1 MEMIKLPI
9 RNNAD
14 YGLTLQKIIC
24 DYYNLRINSHAMSQF
39 ESSYNADYEEE
50 LTPIIPKIFTNLGSE
65 PVELLTYTS
74 KFTDHRQT
82 TSPHNFLLKNGET
95 LSFRSVKTSDKVAPR
110 TVGQAGFPVLN
121 DYFSDIYGK
130 IIEDQNDIKEL
141 MFNSIDEVLP
151 IFIDHMFQSDQTVI
165 ISQKEHSNYK
175 IIRNDEVGYVSF
187 SRNDFTF
194 TRDLITWNESTT
206 LKYHNKSIAEIQVHK
221 KRSFKFR
228 FIVSA
233 LGEWLQKVKYTTE
246 TLGISTEAAICEIFN
261 LEKPDSF
268 ATRESRKY
276 INDLKPVLR
285 DAFKNMP
292 TAIEHSGSTQGERGG
307 VSKCSYDFV
316 LEGNLTLSVKSNKGK
331 MVCPP
336 EVGQPGAETCFLYFS
351 KFLPKGTEE
360 ITKTNF
366 KEMVYE
372 HIHELIPIYVDHLF
386 DSDWL
391 VWVYE
396 VNDGYE
402 HKEISRNKIMDYEWK
417 REKFTFTRPTI
428 EKWNESNTVK
438 YDGISIGEFQVHNNR
453 NCYKFRFNMKNL
465 LDMILKD

>member
-50 LTPIIPKIFTNLGSE
+50 LTLIIPKIFTNLGSE

>member
-1 MEMIKLPI
+1 MPDNKSMI
-9 RNNAD
+9 NNAD

-24 DYYNLRINSHAMSQF
+24 DYFNLAINDHANAQF
-39 ESSYNADYEEE
+39 NASYNENYEED
-50 LTPIIPKIFTNLGSE
+50 LISIVPKVFKDVGSE
-65 PVELLTYTS
+65 PIKLLTYTS
-74 KFTDHRQT
+74 EYTDERQT
-82 TSPHNFLLKNGET
+82 TSPHNFLLESGET

-110 TVGQAGFPVLN
+110 TVGQAGFEKLN
-121 DYFSDIYGK
+121 DYFGDIYGK
-130 IIEDQNDIKEL
+130 VIEDQNDIKEL

-151 IFIDHMFQSDQTVI
+151 IFIDHLFQSDQTVI
-165 ISQKEHSNYK
+165 VSQKAPKDYK
-175 IIRNDEVGYVSF
+175 IIRNDEVGYASF
-187 SRNDFTF
+187 SRNDFRF
-194 TRDLITWNESTT
+194 TRDLTTWNESTT
-206 LKYHNKSIAEIQVHK
+206 LKYHDKSIAEIQVHR

-268 ATRESRKY
+268 VTRESRRY
-276 INDLKPVLR
+276 IDDLKPVLIE
-285 DAFKNMP
+285 AFENMP
-292 TAIEHSGSTQGERGG
+292 PAIFHSGSTKGERGG

-316 LEGNLTLSVKSNKGK
+316 LEGDLTLSVKSNKGK

-351 KFLPKGTEE
+351 KYLPEGSKEV
-360 ITKTNF
+360 TKTNF
-366 KEMVYE
+366 KEMVYR
-372 HIHELIPIYVDHLF
+372 HIDKLIPIYISHLF

-391 VWVYE
+391 LWVYE
-396 VNDGYE
+396 VKDGYE
-402 HKEISRNKIMDYEWK
+402 HLEISKDQIIEYDWK
-417 REKFTFTRPTI
+417 KENFTFTKPSI
-428 EKWNESNTVK
+428 ELWNESNTVK

-465 LDMILKD
+465 INLIVK

>member
-1 MEMIKLPI
+1 MPNVNR

-24 DYYNLRINSHAMSQF
+24 DYYELPINSHAYAQF
-39 ESSYNADYEEE
+39 DSSYNSDYEDD
-50 LTPIIPKIFTNLGSE
+50 LIPIIPKMFEDIGSE
-65 PVELLTYTS
+65 PVELLTYTN
-74 KFTDHRQT
+74 KFTDHHQK

-130 IIEDQNDIKEL
+130 EIKDQNDIKEL

-151 IFIDHMFQSDQTVI
+151 IFIDHLFQSDQTVI
-165 ISQKEHSNYK
+165 ISRKEPSNYK

-194 TRDLITWNESTT
+194 TRDLLTWNESTT
-206 LKYHNKSIAEIQVHK
+206 LKYHKKSIAEIQVHK

-228 FIVSA
+228 FIISA
-233 LGEWLQKVKYTTE
+233 LGDWLQKVKYTTE
-246 TLGISTEAAICEIFN
+246 TLGISTEAGICEIFN

-268 ATRESRKY
+268 SARESRKY
-276 INDLKPVLR
+276 INNLKPVLIE
-285 DAFKNMP
+285 AFKNMP
-292 TAIEHSGSTQGERGG
+292 PAINHSGSTRGERGG
-307 VSKCSYDFV
+307 ASKCSYDFV
-316 LEGNLTLSVKSNKGK
+316 LDGNLTLSVKSNKGR

-336 EVGQPGAETCFLYFS
+336 EVGQPAAETCLMYFAE
-351 KFLPKGTEE
+351 FFPKGTTEV
-360 ITKTNF
+360 TKTNF

-372 HIHELIPIYVDHLF
+372 HIHEIMPIYVDHLF

-391 VWVYE
+391 LWVRE
-396 VNDGYE
+396 IKDGYE
-402 HKEISRNKIMDYEWK
+402 HYEISKDMIDNYEW
-417 REKFTFTRPTI
+417 EKENFTFTKPSI
-428 EKWNESNTVK
+428 ELWNESNTVR
-438 YDGISIGEFQVHNNR
+438 YDGTSLGEFQVHNNR
-453 NCYKFRFNMKNL
+453 NSFKFRFNMPNL
-465 LDMILKD
+465 IKMILKD

>member
-1 MEMIKLPI
+1 MNKMPVNQ
-9 RNNAD
+9 NNAD

-24 DYYNLRINSHAMSQF
+24 EYYGLHINSHAYAQF
-39 ESSYNADYEEE
+39 DSSYNEDYEDD
-50 LTPIIPKIFTNLGSE
+50 LINIVPKIFTDLGSK

-74 KFTDHRQT
+74 KLTDQKQR
-82 TSPHNFLLKNGET
+82 TSPHNFLLENGET

-130 IIEDQNDIKEL
+130 EIENQEDIKEL
-141 MFNSIDEVLP
+141 MYNKIDEVLP
-151 IFIDHMFQSDQTVI
+151 IFIDHLFQSDETII
-165 ISQKEHSNYK
+165 ISQKEPNDFR

-187 SRNDFTF
+187 SRSDFTF
-194 TRDLITWNESTT
+194 TRDLTTWKESTT

-233 LGEWLQKVKYTTE
+233 LGEWLQKVRYTTE
-246 TLGISTEAAICEIFN
+246 TLGISTEACICEIFD

-268 ATRESRKY
+268 AARESRKY
-276 INDLKPVLR
+276 INDLKPVI
-285 DAFKNMP
+285 DEAFKNMP
-292 TAIEHSGSTQGERGG
+292 PAIIHSGSTKGERGG
-307 VSKCSYDFV
+307 TSKCSYDFV
-316 LEGNLTLSVKSNKGK
+316 LEGDLTLSVKSNKSK

-351 KFLPKGTEE
+351 NFLPEGTTE

-372 HIHELIPIYVDHLF
+372 HIDELIPIYVDHLF

-391 VWVYE
+391 LWVYE
-396 VNDGYE
+396 VKDGYE
-402 HKEISRNKIMDYEWK
+402 HKEISRNKIRDYEWK
-417 REKFTFTRPTI
+417 REKFTFTRQSI

-453 NCYKFRFNMKNL
+453 NCFKFRFNMKNL
-465 LDMILKD
+465 LEIILE

>member
-50 LTPIIPKIFTNLGSE
+50 LTPIIPKIFKNLGSE

>member
-1 MEMIKLPI
+1 MPNQNRK
-9 RNNAD
+9 NNAD

-24 DYYNLRINSHAMSQF
+24 DYYELPINSHAYAQF
-39 ESSYNADYEEE
+39 NSSYNVNYEKD
-50 LTPIIPKIFTNLGSE
+50 LIPIIPKMFEDIGSK
-65 PVELLTYTS
+65 PVELLTYTN
-74 KFTDHRQT
+74 KFTDHKQS
-82 TSPHNFLLKNGET
+82 TSPHNFFLENGET

-110 TVGQAGFPVLN
+110 TVGQAGFERLN
-121 DYFSDIYGK
+121 DYFGDIYGK
-130 IIEDQNDIKEL
+130 EIKNQDDIKEL
-141 MFNSIDEVLP
+141 IFNSIDETLP
-151 IFIDHMFQSDQTVI
+151 IFIDHFFQSDQTVI
-165 ISQKEHSNYK
+165 ISQKDPNNYK

-187 SRNDFTF
+187 SRSDFRF
-194 TRDLITWNESTT
+194 TRDLTTWNESTT
-206 LKYHNKSIAEIQVHK
+206 LKYHDKSIAEIQVHK

-261 LEKPDSF
+261 LEKPNSF

-276 INDLKPVLR
+276 INDLKPVLIE
-285 DAFKNMP
+285 AFKNMP
-292 TAIEHSGSTQGERGG
+292 DAIEHSGSTQGERGG

-351 KFLPKGTEE
+351 KFLPEGTTE

-372 HIHELIPIYVDHLF
+372 HIHKLIPIYVNHLF

-396 VNDGYE
+396 VKDGYE
-402 HKEISRNKIMDYEWK
+402 HLEISKDKIIEYDWK
-417 REKFTFTRPTI
+417 KEKFTFTRPSI
-428 EKWNESNTVK
+428 DQWNESNTVK
-438 YDGISIGEFQVHNNR
+438 YDGKSIGEFQVHNNR
-453 NCYKFRFNMKNL
+453 NCYKFRFNLKNL
-465 LDMILKD
+465 LEMIL

>member
-1 MEMIKLPI
+1 MEMIIVPNI

-24 DYYNLRINSHAMSQF
+24 DTFELPINSQAYAQF
-39 ESSYNADYEEE
+39 NSSYNKEYEKDLIQIVPE
-50 LTPIIPKIFTNLGSE
+50 IFTDIGSE

-74 KFTDHRQT
+74 KFTDRRQT
-82 TSPHNFLLKNGET
+82 TSPHNFLLENGET

-110 TVGQAGFPVLN
+110 TIGQAGFPVLN

-130 IIEDQNDIKEL
+130 VIEDQNDIKKL
-141 MFNSIDEVLP
+141 MFNSIDLVLP
-151 IFIDHMFQSDQTVI
+151 IFIDHFFQSDQTVI
-165 ISQKEHSNYK
+165 MSRKEPDNYK

-194 TRDLITWNESTT
+194 TRDLDTWKESTT
-206 LKYHNKSIAEIQVHK
+206 LKYHGKSIAEIQVHK

-233 LGEWLQKVKYTTE
+233 LDEWLQKVRYTTE

-276 INDLKPVLR
+276 INNLKPVITE
-285 DAFKNMP
+285 AFESMP
-292 TAIEHSGSTQGERGG
+292 PAIFHSGSTKGERGG
-307 VSKCSYDFV
+307 MSKCSYDFI
-316 LEGNLTLSVKSNKGK
+316 LDGDLMLSVKSNKGK

-336 EVGQPGAETCFLYFS
+336 EVGQPGAETCFMYFS
-351 KFLPKGTEE
+351 KFLPEGATEV
-360 ITKTNF
+360 TKANF

-372 HIHELIPIYVDHLF
+372 HIDEMIPIYVDHLF

-391 VWVYE
+391 LWVYE

-402 HKEISRNKIMDYEWK
+402 HCEISKDRITEFDWRKEN
-417 REKFTFTRPTI
+417 FTFTRPSVDV
-428 EKWNESNTVK
+428 WNESNTVK
-438 YDGISIGEFQVHNNR
+438 YCGTSIGEFQVHNNR
-453 NCYKFRFNMKNL
+453 NCFKFRFNMKNL
-465 LDMILKD
+465 LEIILK

>member
-165 ISQKEHSNYK
+165 ISQKEPSNYK

-292 TAIEHSGSTQGERGG
+292 PAIEHSGSTQGERGG

-396 VNDGYE
+396 VNEGYE

-417 REKFTFTRPTI
+417 KEKFTFTRPSI

-438 YDGISIGEFQVHNNR
+438 YEGVSIGEFQVHNNR